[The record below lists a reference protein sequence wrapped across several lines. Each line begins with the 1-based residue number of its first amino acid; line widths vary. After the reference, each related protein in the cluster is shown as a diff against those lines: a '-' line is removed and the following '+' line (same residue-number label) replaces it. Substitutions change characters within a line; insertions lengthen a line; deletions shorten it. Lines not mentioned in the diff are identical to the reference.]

1 MHHVSIRHQVH
12 LDRIVRGGG
21 VRVGQ
26 TRSALVQTGSEQ
38 LSLGLLS
45 SMQRT
50 SVSSRTKCDPSLYGV
65 ILGVVN
71 EPNHWILTVI
81 FPSEQRSLVLDPLG
95 NDASKIT
102 RCLETTRAFM
112 RARGF
117 LAEESPTFPNS
128 EGAVVKYRR
137 EIAVAL
143 LNETDDLNELC
154 HYCGEGEEARGGSQD
169 RPDAT
174 DWIQCDTCGR
184 WYHEGCVGRPDRDHM
199 YSCPACHQAQMSRCR
214 PKRSKKR

>member
-1 MHHVSIRHQVH
+1 MTQIWNRKTSILR
-12 LDRIVRGGG
+12 
-21 VRVGQ
+21 
-26 TRSALVQTGSEQ
+26 
-38 LSLGLLS
+38 
-45 SMQRT
+45 
-50 SVSSRTKCDPSLYGV
+50 KCDPSLYGV

-112 RARGF
+112 RARGCTVSRWKANTVPHSLQQDSTSCGIF
-117 LAEESPTFPNS
+117 AIKYAEKVLAEESPTFPNT
-128 EGAVVKYRR
+128 EGAVVNYRR
-137 EIAVAL
+137 EITVAL
-143 LNETDDLNELC
+143 LNETDDLSELC
-154 HYCGEGEEARGGSQD
+154 HHCGEGEEARGGSQD
-169 RPDAT
+169 RPNAT

-184 WYHEGCVGRPDRDHM
+184 WYHEGCVGRPDRDPM